1 MKILLKC
8 MAYGACAGA
17 LANYALTFAFS
28 YFLHL
33 GYYAPCA
40 AILPEY
46 FGSELNAALIQA
58 LCACAAGAAAGL
70 AFALRRGRLPRA
82 VRVGR
87 RKAAFR

>member
-8 MAYGACAGA
+8 MAYG
-17 LANYALTFAFS
+17 
-28 YFLHL
+28 
-33 GYYAPCA
+33 
-40 AILPEY
+40 
-46 FGSELNAALIQA
+46 
-58 LCACAAGAAAGL
+58 ACAAGAAAGL